1 MASEILKELE
11 RRKSLHFN
19 ITSSAH
25 SALRINCF
33 KLGITMQDF
42 FEEISQLVEAESPIA
57 ISIMNETA
65 AKKKN
70 KKIKKLTVTDE
81 ESLYNIIEKEISEA
95 KIEK

>member
-1 MASEILKELE
+1 MGNEILKELE

-42 FEEISQLVEAESPIA
+42 FEEVSQLIEAESPIA

-65 AKKKN
+65 VKKKN
-70 KKIKKLTVTDE
+70 KKIQKLTKTDA
-81 ESLYNIIEKEISEA
+81 ESLYNMIEREISET